1 MDKVSGSQ
9 ELRAMVLPVE
19 ALVLICISLLLA
31 ALAAAIY
38 VLGGGATGKKDGA
51 SVETEEVSPWQLC
64 FKYHDIEGPIIV
76 GAPTQNVHCSF
87 LPSNAPRRIKAAS

>member
-1 MDKVSGSQ
+1 M
-9 ELRAMVLPVE
+9 ALPVE

-76 GAPTQNVHCSF
+76 GVSNLFQNVHCSF
-87 LPSNAPRRIKAAS
+87 LPSNAPRRIKAAF